1 MAKEGVLMTHDPSIK
16 RWKLEAVFGF
26 VGTNLKLET
35 IKNAAGR
42 FQTAIFETDE
52 QGRLKDLGIKF
63 SKYHSSEE
71 DAAKSHEEI
80 KNALISMQTM
90 TYYSIQEVYDA
101 IEKAKVID
109 NHDGPRVFN
118 FVVVPPG
125 NAIVGH
131 NINVEENERG

>member
-1 MAKEGVLMTHDPSIK
+1 MTYDPSIK

-52 QGRLKDLGIKF
+52 KGRLRDLGIKF
-63 SKYHSSEE
+63 SKYHLSEE
-71 DAAKSHEEI
+71 DATKSHEEI
-80 KNALISMQTM
+80 KSSLIALQQM
-90 TYYSIQEVYDA
+90 THYSIQEVYDA
-101 IEKAKVID
+101 IEKTKVID

-131 NINVEENERG
+131 DINVEENERG